1 MDFDKL
7 CNVFLKLNKKIRFVG
22 ILNSRGGRVTQ
33 KFRDNSTS
41 LLSADELKMLI
52 YYTVDRRNRLQNL
65 QHKLGK
71 VKETTN
77 RYENT
82 STITLF
88 LDKNMILVSTDPSSN
103 ISKIT
108 SDMWRILEKKKAN
121 KRQVKKSASKT
132 TASKKRISKKKIQ
145 RVSKK

>member
-22 ILNSRGGRVTQ
+22 VLNSRGGLVAQ
-33 KFRDNSTS
+33 KFRDNSSS
-41 LLSADELKMLI
+41 LLSAEELKMLI

-71 VKETTN
+71 VRETTN

-88 LDKNMILVSTDPSSN
+88 LDKNMILASTDPRSN

-108 SDMWRILEKKKAN
+108 SDMWKILEKKKAN
-121 KRQVKKSASKT
+121 KSLVKKN
-132 TASKKRISKKKIQ
+132 ASKKTTSKKRTSKKKVQ